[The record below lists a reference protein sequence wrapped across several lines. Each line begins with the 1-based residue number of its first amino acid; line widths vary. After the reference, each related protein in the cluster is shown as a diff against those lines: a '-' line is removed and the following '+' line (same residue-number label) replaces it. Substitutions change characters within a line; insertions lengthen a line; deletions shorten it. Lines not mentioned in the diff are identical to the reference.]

1 MRAPILPLAAAV
13 FVAGCASDAPRVN
26 EYLDPQTAVTIRSL
40 AEPLVYAHDAPELA
54 ANTRDYLSLGLVETN
69 NMGRRK
75 HYLAL
80 ISWSTI
86 DRHRVGIVAAP
97 VPERVE
103 LDLGG
108 KPLELAGASHEPRG
122 FGIGGRLFRPPAG
135 YSGESWYEVTP
146 AQLRALAAAPPASIA
161 LDGDAGRISYLPWRA
176 EARGLEEFV
185 RDIPDAAS
193 GTR

>member
-1 MRAPILPLAAAV
+1 MRAPILSLAAAALL
-13 FVAGCASDAPRVN
+13 AGCAGESPRVS
-26 EYLDPQTAVTIRSL
+26 EYLDQQTAVTIRSL

-69 NMGRRK
+69 NMGKRK

-86 DRHRVGIVAAP
+86 DRHRVGVAAAP

-103 LDLGG
+103 FDLGG
-108 KPLELAGASHEPRG
+108 KPLELSGASHEPRG
-122 FGIGGRLFRPPAG
+122 FGIGGQLFRPPAG

-146 AQLRALAAAPPASIA
+146 AQLRALAASPPASIS
-161 LDGDAGRISYLPWRA
+161 LDGDAGSISYLPWRA
-176 EARGLEEFV
+176 EGRALAEFV
-185 RDIPDAAS
+185 RDIPDAA